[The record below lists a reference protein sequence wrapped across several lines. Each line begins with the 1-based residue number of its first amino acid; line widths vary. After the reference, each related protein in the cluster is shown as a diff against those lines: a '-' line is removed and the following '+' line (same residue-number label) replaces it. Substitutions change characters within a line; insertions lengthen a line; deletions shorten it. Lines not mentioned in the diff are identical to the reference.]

1 MELSRWIN
9 TFIHT
14 QDGRLLIVNYPMRG
28 GHSDVPPLT
37 DAALNFKIK
46 ASKQKEIKVDI
57 KLQTSDKN
65 TREANVS
72 FSCLM

>member
-1 MELSRWIN
+1 
-9 TFIHT
+9 
-14 QDGRLLIVNYPMRG
+14 MRG